1 MIACLTTQRMVT
13 VYCKDCG
20 EGMEGDGF
28 SVVIHCPNAD
38 FLFWYDKEP
47 DAAPVHCEN
56 MNECSYCSG
65 TGEVEGIPI
74 DGGPHYRWMKP
85 KKHKCYKCNG
95 TGHT

>member
-1 MIACLTTQRMVT
+1 M
-13 VYCKDCG
+13 YCKDCG
-20 EGMEGDGF
+20 EVMEGDGF
-28 SVVIHCPNAD
+28 SVVVHCPNAD

-47 DAAPVHCEN
+47 DASPVHCEN
-56 MNECSYCSG
+56 MNECSYCNG

-74 DGGPHYRWMKP
+74 DGGPHYRWMKL